1 MSLSND
7 LNFIAATVTSTAK
20 KLDHSVKEKLNDAQA
35 QQILENT
42 SKAGLKVNEEIG
54 GIISLNA
61 SSDMIKNVEGSIPT
75 QSIGQLPI
83 TKLTS
88 NMKGLKATLEPVA
101 STVLKETSKN
111 LTNDT
116 LAVETNLNEVISLGS
131 IEAISSSLKSIVPDI
146 KANEINSIIKEAVVD
161 VSKPIV
167 DLKAA
172 GNNFDEFL
180 EDLDEINEILE
191 KNLNNV
197 IATVAGTSG
206 VKPGLAGLLNS
217 VSSDVIKF
225 KNEALSIFNIGFNS
239 MVENAIEKSFAPAT
253 NILNEFAT
261 KNGIPIKIKDKDKA
275 AIFTN
280 IQNGNILAAVNILQK
295 YSDRPLD
302 DLVTGVR
309 KIDNRMS
316 TFQYKKSEAA
326 VSVTPVSRDLSKIEV
341 DWRNGYPVNNG
352 YDYYLDYMVSS
363 EEELITEISTIKRA
377 FTEVIID
384 CTGTPSDV
392 ANDMYSIHYHEAQ
405 DYIKSNGF
413 PWHYYILKTGIIE
426 RVRPVNIESI
436 NVGGTKNHDKR
447 SIIIMI
453 DGGTTTPYYEDYDY
467 NKHAVRDK
475 GINQAQYATL
485 EKMIRNIY
493 YYYPGTQ
500 VFGYHEINK
509 EAFPYLNVPNY
520 IQSKFNKKNIFNP
533 FERDSLTLDELR
545 RGGV

>member
-111 LTNDT
+111 LTNAT

-172 GNNFDEFL
+172 GSNFDEFL

-275 AIFTN
+275 AI
-280 IQNGNILAAVNILQK
+280 LQ
-295 YSDRPLD
+295 
-302 DLVTGVR
+302 
-309 KIDNRMS
+309 I
-316 TFQYKKSEAA
+316 YK
-326 VSVTPVSRDLSKIEV
+326 
-341 DWRNGYPVNNG
+341 
-352 YDYYLDYMVSS
+352 
-363 EEELITEISTIKRA
+363 TEI
-377 FTEVIID
+377 FW
-384 CTGTPSDV
+384 
-392 ANDMYSIHYHEAQ
+392 Q
-405 DYIKSNGF
+405 
-413 PWHYYILKTGIIE
+413 
-426 RVRPVNIESI
+426 
-436 NVGGTKNHDKR
+436 R
-447 SIIIMI
+447 SIF
-453 DGGTTTPYYEDYDY
+453 Y
-467 NKHAVRDK
+467 
-475 GINQAQYATL
+475 
-485 EKMIRNIY
+485 
-493 YYYPGTQ
+493 
-500 VFGYHEINK
+500 
-509 EAFPYLNVPNY
+509 
-520 IQSKFNKKNIFNP
+520 KNIVI
-533 FERDSLTLDELR
+533 DL
-545 RGGV
+545 